1 MYTAGFHALAKYYTN
16 FMAVMGITFMS
27 GLGICKK
34 KTKQFSACLQ
44 LQLFALLLITEVHEF
59 AIFRF

>member
-1 MYTAGFHALAKYYTN
+1 MYTAGFHALAKYYIN

-34 KTKQFSACLQ
+34 NQAVFSVSA
-44 LQLFALLLITEVHEF
+44 ITV
-59 AIFRF
+59 ICTSVDN